1 MSSLTYTAT
10 LGDSNIF
17 MLSCCGKALTK
28 RALIVSM
35 LVISLGMRI
44 CLVSSPYCRYST
56 PKGRKQG
63 DLVISPF
70 KCFPWLRQS
79 YLNSITCI
87 SSDALF
93 HSHMFSKGLK
103 NFSPARSVNLSRQI
117 EHFTQFTEIVSVL
130 FQLQT
135 SGLLLLLSYCIE
147 YWLCKNA
154 QYIAVKSLGL
164 CYFMLV
170 Q

>member
-70 KCFPWLRQS
+70 KCFLWLRQP

-103 NFSPARSVNLSRQI
+103 NFSPAFSVNLSRQ
-117 EHFTQFTEIVSVL
+117 FTDIVLML